1 MLAADLYA
9 QLHALATTNRDSLRL
24 ACALRMGQ
32 KPSVEDEVAGLQ
44 PPKFDDE
51 IWMANCCKVNSMSR
65 FAAEFCLYQPDCRL
79 FCDKGMDCK
88 YLRRGQSQTGEAVVH
103 LDTFCHVAHDVLCA
117 AAAADMNA
125 RATEVVNLPNLRH
138 QPWVLLPYVSKCW
151 VMPNYAE
158 DPHDLG
164 TDLSSFPDALK
175 GAQVVVLVH
184 GFRFNSLRL
193 LRTSWVLRQLTRSL
207 PQRIVVLAFMWPSHR
222 HRKSYAKARTDAT
235 EAAEY
240 FATLL
245 LLLGKLRCT
254 VSVVAHSLGCRVAL
268 TALTAF
274 TALKPGA
281 SGAGTDVPPQLEH
294 VQVQYLA
301 LLGAAVP
308 RDALEPGGEFPRDR
322 LLARN
327 VDIFYTHKD
336 SILSSYF
343 KLGEGIHS
351 LSFISDALGL
361 VGPETDASHGTG
373 STGSMGSTA
382 AFDVAEE
389 VSSHS
394 AEQYLLASTFTK
406 RLAMHL
412 NGVQPAELMGLQK
425 KLTEEFV
432 TTSTE
437 DSGAESEC

>member
-1 MLAADLYA
+1 
-9 QLHALATTNRDSLRL
+9 
-24 ACALRMGQ
+24 MGQ
-32 KPSVEDEVAGLQ
+32 KPSVTSVEDEVADLQ

-51 IWMANCCKVNSMSR
+51 IWMASCCQVNSMSR

-88 YLRRGQSQTGEAVVH
+88 YLKRGQLSQRGEAAVH

-125 RATEVVNLPNLRH
+125 RGTEVVNLPNLRH
-138 QPWVLLPYVSKCW
+138 HPRVLLPYVSKCW
-151 VMPNYAE
+151 VIPNYAKE
-158 DPHDLG
+158 LHDLFA

-175 GAQVVVLVH
+175 GAQVVVLAH
-184 GFRFNSLRL
+184 GFRVNSLRL

-207 PQRIVVLAFMWPSHR
+207 PQRIVVLAFLWPSHR
-222 HRKSYAKARTDAT
+222 HHKSYAKARTDAT

-268 TALTAF
+268 TALTAL

-281 SGAGTDVPPQLEH
+281 SGASGAGTDVPQLEH

-308 RDALEPGGEFPRDR
+308 RDALEPRGEFPRDR

-336 SILSSYF
+336 SILSNYF

-351 LSFISDALGL
+351 LSFTSDALGL
-361 VGPETDASHGTG
+361 VGPEG
-373 STGSMGSTA
+373 STGSTA

-425 KLTEEFV
+425 KLTQEFI
-432 TTSTE
+432 TETSTE
-437 DSGAESEC
+437 DSGAESC